1 MWLIFIYFEFTQ
13 RVKGAQVNFK
23 ESLLEAL

>member
-1 MWLIFIYFEFTQ
+1 MWLIFIYFVFNQ

-23 ESLLEAL
+23 EALLEAL